1 MKRAFA
7 STPVDGTTLSR
18 CPSVMF
24 GCKMLKDRGVN
35 QMSVMFCPFDTD
47 PMNRGLNDK
56 RRDAV
61 IKHLN
66 SQPVTFCQ
74 YYNFQYVR
82 VSYDEHYAVF
92 TGYAGFVQNDDEVFE
107 VTIALGTLIDGETE
121 EATAQNIRDY
131 AAQLSALFNDTVRPE
146 DIVRTVTAINDRVNE
161 S

>member
-1 MKRAFA
+1 
-7 STPVDGTTLSR
+7 
-18 CPSVMF
+18 
-24 GCKMLKDRGVN
+24 MLR
-35 QMSVMFCPFDTD
+35 PFDTD

-61 IKHLN
+61 IRHLN
-66 SQPVTFCQ
+66 SQPVTFGQ

-92 TGYAGFVQNDDEVFE
+92 TGYVGFVQNDDEVFE

-131 AAQLSALFNDTVRPE
+131 SAQLSALFNDTVRPE
-146 DIVRTVTAINDRVNE
+146 DIVRTVTAINDRANE